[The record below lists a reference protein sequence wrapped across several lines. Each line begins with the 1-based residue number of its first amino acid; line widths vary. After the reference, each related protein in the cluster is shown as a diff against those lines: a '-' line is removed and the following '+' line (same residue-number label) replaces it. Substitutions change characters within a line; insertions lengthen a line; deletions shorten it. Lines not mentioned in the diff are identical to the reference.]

1 MRQVI
6 VLGAVL
12 VLAAAAGCAVV
23 PGRAVVADDELRG
36 MIEKMEEGQ
45 KAHDRKLRDWSID
58 FMSLA
63 RMFPGED
70 LRALARA
77 AGRGRVGRIDEL
89 VAAGVDVNAR
99 GRSDGTALWWAL
111 RRRSLDGF
119 TRLLEH
125 GADPNQP
132 MAGPHYETTT
142 VMHAAAQERNPAFL
156 AAALKHGGDPNVREG
171 GTDWTPL
178 FRANMLTR
186 MGETTA
192 LRMLLD
198 SGAHVDAE
206 SRYGATAAQLS
217 TDRPDLLYEL
227 FVHGAAF
234 DRRRPSGRTL
244 LGNLAR
250 HCALA
255 DTDMKPYCDKVRDW
269 LRSRN
274 VEIPEYEP

>member
-6 VLGAVL
+6 VPGAVF

-45 KAHDRKLRDWSID
+45 KAHDRKLRDWSISY
-58 FMSLA
+58 MSLA
-63 RMFPGED
+63 RMFPDED
-70 LRALARA
+70 LRTLSRA

-89 VAAGVDVNAR
+89 VAAGTDVNAL

-111 RRRSLDGF
+111 RRRNLEGF

-125 GADPNQP
+125 GADPNRP

-142 VMHAAAQERNPAFL
+142 VMHRAAEERNPAFL
-156 AAALKHGGDPNVREG
+156 ATALKHGGDPNVRTG
-171 GTDWTPL
+171 GGETPL
-178 FRANMLTR
+178 FMANRTTPP
-186 MGETTA
+186 GETVS
-192 LRMLLD
+192 LRLLLD
-198 SGAHVDAE
+198 NGADVDAKN
-206 SRYGATAAQLS
+206 RNGTTVAQLRAR
-217 TDRPDLLYEL
+217 RPDLLYEL
-227 FVHGAAF
+227 FASGAAY
-234 DRRRPSGRTL
+234 DRRWPNGKTL
-244 LGNLAR
+244 LGDLAR
-250 HCALA
+250 DCSLV

>member
-1 MRQVI
+1 MVGAMNI
-6 VLGAVL
+6 LGPGLALLAV
-12 VLAAAAGCAVV
+12 VGCAV
-23 PGRAVVADDELRG
+23 GETDAAHDEMRG

-45 KAHDRKLRDWSID
+45 KAQDRKLRDWSISY
-58 FMSLA
+58 MSLA
-63 RMFPGED
+63 RMFPDEN

-111 RRRSLDGF
+111 RRRNVAGF

-125 GADPNQP
+125 GADPNRP

-142 VMHAAAQERNPAFL
+142 VMHKAAQERDPAFL
-156 AAALKHGGDPNVREG
+156 AATLKHGGDPNVRDG
-171 GTDWTPL
+171 GMGYTPI
-178 FRANMLTR
+178 FMANSLTSA
-186 MGETTA
+186 GDTTA

-198 SGAHVDAE
+198 SGADVEAE
-206 SRYGATAAQLS
+206 TRYGATVAQLN
-217 TDRPDLLYEL
+217 TDRPDLLHEL
-227 FVHGAAF
+227 FLRGANY
-234 DRRRPSGRTL
+234 DRRWPNGRTL

-250 HCALA
+250 HCSLA
-255 DTDMKPYCDKVRDW
+255 DADMKPYCEKVRAW

-274 VEIPEYEP
+274 VEMPEHEP